1 MPEGGEAVE
10 ADDRV
15 GGRTESHLIDRTTD
29 GLIKIRDAGGGGG
42 GGGGGEFRA
51 GAVERPVRL
60 FRLLPRL
67 RRRPGERLEVP
78 LPLLQ
83 ARRRRIFGE
92 LQKWKTPLKGEA

>member
-15 GGRTESHLIDRTTD
+15 GGRTASHLIHRTTD
-29 GLIKIRDAGGGGG
+29 GLIKIRDAGD
-42 GGGGGEFRA
+42 GGGEFRA
-51 GAVERPVRL
+51 GTVERPVRL

-83 ARRRRIFGE
+83 ARRRRFFGE
-92 LQKWKTPLKGEA
+92 LQKWNTPLKGEA